1 MGLFSVAFGKMAKV
15 HTSRNKELAPGIG
28 RYSRSAIYKKR
39 ALYKRKKTGVK
50 KVLKDEAK
58 TKTKE
63 IGGDKN
69 GGSRVVPVQRESRYY
84 PTEDVRRPLATARS
98 PRWPNCASPSL

>member
-1 MGLFSVAFGKMAKV
+1 MAKA
-15 HTSRNKELAPGIG
+15 HPPRNKELIPGIG

-50 KVLKDEAK
+50 KVVKEEPK

-69 GGSRVVPVQRESRYY
+69 GGTRVVPIKREVSCSKREEKL
-84 PTEDVRRPLATARS
+84 TK
-98 PRWPNCASPSL
+98 

>member
-1 MGLFSVAFGKMAKV
+1 MSSCASIVNSLKLQRCILSIICRMAKKV
-15 HTSRNKELAPGIG
+15 HSSRNPELAPGIG

-50 KVLKDEAK
+50 TVSKEQEKVKR
-58 TKTKE
+58 KE

-69 GGSRVVPVQRESRYY
+69 GGSRVVPVQREVLSTRIVYQY
-84 PTEDVRRPLATARS
+84 
-98 PRWPNCASPSL
+98 

>member
-1 MGLFSVAFGKMAKV
+1 MAKV
-15 HTSRNKELAPGIG
+15 HTSRNPELLPGIG

-50 KVLKDEAK
+50 KPVKEQEK
-58 TKTKE
+58 FKRKE

-69 GGSRVVPVQRESRYY
+69 GGSRVVPVQREVCVWHGIIFILMYNRII
-84 PTEDVRRPLATARS
+84 PGL
-98 PRWPNCASPSL
+98 NLKIHL